1 MCFCVLR
8 GFREIFQQCFLAQM
22 CSGVQC
28 TVVNFTQILGIP
40 SQELNINGY
49 LKKLTILVTYH
60 IQGTFFFLNVSLKL
74 LDPVLL
80 CN

>member
-22 CSGVQC
+22 GC

-40 SQELNINGY
+40 SQELHINGY
-49 LKKLTILVTYH
+49 LKKLTILVAYH